1 MNWMTQTFRS
11 KLFAGIATLL
21 PLYLTFIVIKFL
33 FVTLEEISDPLLKRF
48 DIDIPVLGII
58 LTVSL
63 IYLLGLVVTNF
74 LGRKIFNIG
83 ENFVKRVPIVNMI
96 YTTLKQITETFT
108 KSSTDAFV
116 GAVYIQYPRN
126 GLWTMAFISGE
137 SKSIN
142 YIPIKRSENEEGIE
156 YYHLFVPTTPNPTS
170 GFFLMIPQSDTIPT
184 GMSVEEGLKTI
195 ISGGLLAP
203 DKNPLR

>member
-1 MNWMTQTFRS
+1 
-11 KLFAGIATLL
+11 
-21 PLYLTFIVIKFL
+21 
-33 FVTLEEISDPLLKRF
+33 
-48 DIDIPVLGII
+48 
-58 LTVSL
+58 
-63 IYLLGLVVTNF
+63 
-74 LGRKIFNIG
+74 
-83 ENFVKRVPIVNMI
+83 MI

-137 SKSIN
+137 SK
-142 YIPIKRSENEEGIE
+142 NEEGIE